1 MTFRNNDIAL
11 IRKHLLLQGSR
22 ADNPISDD
30 HSLTDIQNKATK
42 HFRSTL
48 SDLLTH
54 RLLTLSLNNLC
65 DTVLK
70 TSGREYTTTLSSQRN
85 ETLSFAIFI

>member
-1 MTFRNNDIAL
+1 MTFGNNFTAL

-30 HSLTDIQNKATK
+30 HGLTDIQHKATK

-48 SDLLTH
+48 SDLLMH
-54 RLLTLSLNNLC
+54 RLLTDLNNLC
-65 DTVLK
+65 D
-70 TSGREYTTTLSSQRN
+70 REYTTALYSPRN
-85 ETLSFAIFI
+85 ETT